1 MHLPSSPNEQERP
14 VIHIIRDA
22 RGRTNVLSPTETVD
36 NVQEPIDPT
45 HDYAIG
51 RCPTPALELALLLSS
66 TSDADPPSHYE
77 YVELWRSILIHFFPG
92 HSIISDWEIPFSSDY
107 HRYNDGGPSSD
118 YQTVSLAVFPLDQVQ
133 PLVLVQVSSQ
143 ADFGNPHL
151 RDAAALESSQLFDY
165 LAPYSEYPQ
174 IMVIAAMGMSWR
186 AIKRSAFLSSDEAE
200 SAWLNTSHQ
209 REESTCEWMQNVVS
223 QVSWEVLE
231 SLIAS
236 VKRLSI

>member
-1 MHLPSSPNEQERP
+1 M
-14 VIHIIRDA
+14 
-22 RGRTNVLSPTETVD
+22 
-36 NVQEPIDPT
+36 
-45 HDYAIG
+45 
-51 RCPTPALELALLLSS
+51 
-66 TSDADPPSHYE
+66 
-77 YVELWRSILIHFFPG
+77 
-92 HSIISDWEIPFSSDY
+92 
-107 HRYNDGGPSSD
+107 
-118 YQTVSLAVFPLDQVQ
+118 FPLDQVQ

-143 ADFGNPHL
+143 ADFDNPHL

-186 AIKRSAFLSSDEAE
+186 AIKRSTFLSSDEAE

-209 REESTCEWMQNVVS
+209 REESTSEWMHNVVS

>member
-1 MHLPSSPNEQERP
+1 M
-14 VIHIIRDA
+14 
-22 RGRTNVLSPTETVD
+22 
-36 NVQEPIDPT
+36 
-45 HDYAIG
+45 
-51 RCPTPALELALLLSS
+51 
-66 TSDADPPSHYE
+66 
-77 YVELWRSILIHFFPG
+77 
-92 HSIISDWEIPFSSDY
+92 
-107 HRYNDGGPSSD
+107 
-118 YQTVSLAVFPLDQVQ
+118 Q

-143 ADFGNPHL
+143 ADFDNPHL

-186 AIKRSAFLSSDEAE
+186 AIKRSTFLSSDEAE

-209 REESTCEWMQNVVS
+209 REESTSEWMHNVVS